1 MGVRWGVL
9 GTGNIAAQFATD
21 MALYPEGQITAVGS
35 RSLAVANA
43 FADRFGVPG
52 RHGDYLSLVADDNVD
67 AVYVATPHTLHEECA
82 LLAIEYGKPV
92 LVEKPFTVNAA
103 QAQRV
108 IAAARDRKV
117 FLMEAMWTRF
127 LPHIVLLRELI
138 SAGELGDVRSLTADF
153 GELFPFDPEFRA
165 FDPVLAGGALLD
177 LAVYPISLASMILG
191 APRSI
196 SAVSTF
202 TTTGVDAQTSVTLS
216 YDGGRM
222 AVVFASIEAKSA
234 TRASINGTTARIE
247 IEGDFLAPATMHLIQ
262 EEDGS
267 SREYAVPHE
276 GRGLRHQAIEVERC
290 LADGLLE
297 SPVMSL
303 DETLQIMTTM
313 DEARRQVGLT
323 FPSDS
328 E

>member
-21 MALYPEGQITAVGS
+21 LALYPEGQITAVGS
-35 RSLAVANA
+35 RSLASADR
-43 FADRFGVPG
+43 FADRFAITG
-52 RHGDYLSLVADDNVD
+52 RHGDYRSLVADKNVD

-82 LLAIEYGKPV
+82 LLAIELGKPV
-92 LVEKPFTVNAA
+92 LVEKPFTINAA
-103 QAQRV
+103 QASRV

-117 FLMEAMWTRF
+117 FVMEAMWTRF
-127 LPHIVLLRELI
+127 LPHITLLRELI
-138 SAGELGDVRSLTADF
+138 NQGLLGDIRSLTADF

-191 APRSI
+191 APQSL

-202 TTTGVDAQTSVTLS
+202 TTTGVDAQTAVTLL
-216 YDGGRM
+216 YDDGRM
-222 AVVFASIEAKSA
+222 AVVFASIEAKTA
-234 TRASINGTTARIE
+234 TRASVNGTLARLE
-247 IEGDFLAPATMHLIQ
+247 IEGDFLAPATMHLIG
-262 EEDGS
+262 EDGS
-267 SREYAVPHE
+267 SREYSVPHE
-276 GRGLRHQAIEVERC
+276 GRGLRHQVIEVERC
-290 LADGLLE
+290 IGEGLLE

-303 DETLQIMTTM
+303 DETLQIMMTM
-313 DEARRQVGLT
+313 DEARRQIGLS
-323 FPSDS
+323 FPSDR